1 MIRKVNISSG
11 GEVEVFGNPA
21 PLGLLG
27 LAISCAALVPV
38 AFGNN
43 AFTPEGAINPA
54 PFATAA
60 VFALLFGGICQL
72 ISGIMNFANRNA
84 FGGTIFTA
92 FAFNWFITAGTFIAV
107 AKGWPVDHATVLAT
121 EIILFVAFIFLTYGF
136 GFFSSTLFLFLLDI
150 DLLYVCKIAKGFTHN
165 PVIAAWLMKGIGVFT
180 LLLGLIGL
188 WLALAGL
195 LNPVCGRPLFRIGG
209 PLFKPSTRPAFD
221 FGIRRAI
228 FEYLYYHWKSSGFGE
243 VSIEQLKAELAQ
255 KLPSA
260 AATEVIPE
268 ILYLWEYGCL
278 KLTLVNGDDPGKGA
292 EVESLRLTSGGID
305 LYEQL
310 ILRKYEG

>member
-1 MIRKVNISSG
+1 MIKKVNLG
-11 GEVEVFGNPA
+11 THGEVEIFGNPA

-38 AFGNN
+38 AFGHNV
-43 AFTPEGAINPA
+43 FTAAGAINPA

-60 VFALLFGGICQL
+60 VFALLFGGVCQL

-92 FAFNWFITAGTFIAV
+92 FAFNWFITAGSFLAV
-107 AKGWPVDHATVLAT
+107 AMGWHVDHATVLAT
-121 EIILFVAFIFLTYGF
+121 EILLFVAFVFLTYGF
-136 GFFSSTLFLFLLDI
+136 GFFSSTLFIFLLDI
-150 DLLYVCKIAKGFTHN
+150 DLLYVCKIAKGFTSD
-165 PVIAAWLMKGIGVFT
+165 PAIAALLMKGVGVFT

-195 LNPVCGRPLFRIGG
+195 VNPICGRPLFRIGG
-209 PLFKPSTRPAFD
+209 PLFRAARPVTFD
-221 FGIRRAI
+221 FKVRHAI
-228 FEYLYYHWKSSGFGE
+228 FEFLYSRWKSMAFAE
-243 VSIEQLKAELAQ
+243 VSLAELIKGLSSSLSEEQ
-255 KLPSA
+255 VKGIL
-260 AATEVIPE
+260 PE

-278 KLTLVNGDDPGKGA
+278 KLSLINGDDPGKGA

-310 ILRKYEG
+310 ILKKYD